1 MQNIELKARY
11 EEFDFARQCIQQLGG
26 RFRRILTQKDIYFDC
41 ERGRLKLR
49 LNSDE
54 DAGELIF
61 YQRDDHPGPRESQYQ
76 IYLAPEPARLEA
88 MLRAAYNVRTIVEK
102 TRELYTIDNVRV
114 HLDTVVGL
122 GSFIEFEAVM
132 TPERDYQEEQQ
143 KLEKYL
149 HVFQIEPSQL
159 VPLSYCDL
167 MERKKAAHEAKGV

>member
-11 EEFDFARQCIQQLGG
+11 EEFDFARKCIEQLGG
-26 RFRRILTQKDIYFDC
+26 TFRRTIVQKDIYFDC

-54 DAGELIF
+54 DNGELIF
-61 YQRDDHPGPRESQYQ
+61 YQRDDQPGPRESQYQ

-88 MLRAAYNVRTIVEK
+88 MLRAAYNVRTVVEK

-114 HLDTVVGL
+114 HLDVVVGL
-122 GSFIEFEAVM
+122 GGFLEFEAVM
-132 TPERDYQEEQQ
+132 TPERDYEEEQR
-143 KLEKYL
+143 KLERYL
-149 HVFQIEPSQL
+149 SIFQIEPSQL

-167 MERKKAAHEAKGV
+167 MERKKAAHETKGG